1 MNYLVARVSDVN
13 QRKALPG
20 QKKKLLDY
28 GKKVKWLEGKDCKYI
43 EYDETAFKENRV
55 KFWDL
60 VIEPLRK
67 ETEVAIVVFDKIDR
81 FSRDCVSDERK
92 ALTDLF
98 RKGKIEMHFPSDNL
112 YITKNSPA
120 ADLFR
125 LDIGVALAGYY
136 SSAIRDNVKRRFDE
150 MVTSGKWVGKAP
162 IGYENYVVKYD
173 DNGKPIEKGIR
184 YDDLRK
190 DLVHRGFELR
200 SLGWSY
206 GLIAKEMKQ
215 AGLAGKPRK
224 NKYQKKVV
232 SSINKGK
239 WEEIINNPFYI
250 GKMRYM
256 GEEYAHKYG
265 NLVEPWLWDKCQR
278 VNRER
283 RVQRSKYQTK
293 PFLFKQLKCA
303 LPDCNCTITFDGP
316 KGAGNNTY
324 GKCTNYYGKHD
335 PVSINEKVLIEQVK
349 DVFKQITVP
358 KKLLPSVVAEVE
370 KNHASEQ
377 EYYRKLKLSLSDEHE
392 KLDGE
397 IRNLFE
403 HRQDYSLRMDIFET
417 MIREKTDRQTQIL
430 REQEDLSQGN
440 KGFVIGATYILE
452 LCSRAVELF
461 ESDMTTIDQKRYLI
475 DTVLSNMK
483 LNGDKLEFTLV
494 EPFGAIA
501 KLSENREWCGI
512 ADTLQT
518 SAIEAINDY
527 KLKHLVQVFNLSD
540 GLLA

>member
-13 QRKALPG
+13 QRKALPA

-28 GKKVKWLEGKDCKYI
+28 GKKVKWVEGKDYKYI

-60 VIEPLRK
+60 VIEPLRQEK
-67 ETEVAIVVFDKIDR
+67 EVAIVVFDKIDR

-92 ALTDLF
+92 ALTDMF

-112 YITKNSPA
+112 YITKDSPA

-150 MVTSGKWVGKAP
+150 MVASGKWVGKAP

-173 DNGKPIEKGIR
+173 DNGKPLEKGIKF
-184 YDDLRK
+184 DELRM
-190 DLVHRGFELR
+190 DLVHQGFVLR

-206 GLIAKEMKQ
+206 GAIAKEMKK
-215 AGLAGKPRK
+215 AGLAGKARK
-224 NKYQKKVV
+224 NKKGIKVV
-232 SSINKGK
+232 TSINKGK

-250 GKMRYM
+250 GRMRYM
-256 GEEYAHKYG
+256 GSEYQHIYPV
-265 NLVEPWLWDKCQR
+265 LVEPWLWDKCQL
-278 VNRER
+278 VNRQR

-293 PFLFKQLKCA
+293 PFLFKNLKCA
-303 LPDCNCTITFDGP
+303 VADCNCTITFDGP
-316 KGAGNNTY
+316 KGVGNNTY

-349 DVFKQITVP
+349 DILNQITVP
-358 KKLLPSVVAEVE
+358 KKLLPSIVAEIE
-370 KNHASEQ
+370 KNHAAEQ
-377 EYYRKLKLSLSDEHE
+377 DYYRNLKQSLQDEHD
-392 KLDGE
+392 KLDGDL
-397 IRNLFE
+397 RNMFE
-403 HRQDYSLRMDIFET
+403 DREAYRLRMDIFEK
-417 MIREKTDRQTQIL
+417 MVQEKTERQKTIL
-430 REQEDLSQGN
+430 RELEDLGEGN
-440 KGFVIGATYILE
+440 KGFLIGASYILE

-461 ESDMTTIDQKRYLI
+461 ESDMATIEQKRYLI

-483 LNGDKLEFTLV
+483 LDGEKLEFTLV

-501 KLSENREWCGI
+501 KLSENREWCG
-512 ADTLQT
+512 
-518 SAIEAINDY
+518 
-527 KLKHLVQVFNLSD
+527 
-540 GLLA
+540 